1 MADLASARRT
11 VDWMRR
17 HKMPASA
24 KILDELIADVE
35 RLSAREQELWDRES
49 LAMSQRDAAEAL
61 IEKVFE
67 YCVDSSY
74 DDINPHDIAELIGR
88 GDELQTR
95 REAVHDGDD

>member
-1 MADLASARRT
+1 
-11 VDWMRR
+11 
-17 HKMPASA
+17 
-24 KILDELIADVE
+24 
-35 RLSAREQELWDRES
+35 
-49 LAMSQRDAAEAL
+49 MSQRDAAEAL